1 VIVDARADVRRRPI
15 ALAAVLIAAALLF
28 CGSTRSFAATD
39 APAVKT
45 STTAEGTIYQL
56 ETAGCSASL
65 LRRPDHPALLYRAD
79 CRQDL
84 AMRTAAFARLVAAAL
99 PTPFAREEG
108 ATVLVPGLEA
118 TFPDFARR
126 LAYAAARSPEW
137 YGERAKRDPRF
148 GNRLVVKI
156 ATTAPVYRELQEALR
171 PLDLKIRL
179 AEVENIRVAMPAAT
193 PFADWLADRGV
204 SGREQVPY
212 DADALFRV
220 WE

>member
-1 VIVDARADVRRRPI
+1 MIGAPCLDPRQRLLP
-15 ALAAVLIAAALLF
+15 LAVLLIAAALLA
-28 CGSTRSFAATD
+28 CNPTRSFAASD
-39 APAVKT
+39 LPAVKR

-56 ETAGCSASL
+56 ETTGCSASL
-65 LRRPDHPALLYRAD
+65 LRRSDNPALLYRAD

-84 AMRTAAFARLVAAAL
+84 AMRTAVFAALVSAAL
-99 PTPFAREEG
+99 PTPFEREEG

-126 LAYAAARSPEW
+126 LAHAAARSPEW

-171 PLDLKIRL
+171 PLSLQVRL
-179 AEVENIRVAMPAAT
+179 AEVENVRIALPADT

-204 SGREQVPY
+204 SARDQVPY
-212 DADALFRV
+212 DADVRFRI
-220 WE
+220 WQ